1 MADKSLIVLL
11 LAAGAAMAAPPETV
25 APTPELLEFI
35 GIWVGERD
43 DWFDPAQLEGWDS
56 DSEGKTGGEEDDV

>member
-1 MADKSLIVLL
+1 
-11 LAAGAAMAAPPETV
+11 MAAPPETV

-43 DWFDPAQLEGWDS
+43 DWFDPAQLEGWGS